1 MAKLAVTAIFK
12 PKDGYKDRLLDELE
26 KVKEAS
32 REEEGCIQYDLHQ
45 SIESTTIFLYE
56 VWKDSDAVQ
65 SHIETAHYKTYR
77 ENTEDLLDSREVN
90 KWNFI

>member
-1 MAKLAVTAIFK
+1 MGKIAITALFK
-12 PKDGYKDRLLDELE
+12 PKDGHKDALLDELE

-32 REEEGCIQYDLHQ
+32 RKEEGCIQYDLHQ
-45 SIESTTIFLYE
+45 SVESNTIFLYE
-56 VWKDSDAVQ
+56 VWKDSVAVQ
-65 SHIETAHYKTYR
+65 NHIQTVHYKTYR